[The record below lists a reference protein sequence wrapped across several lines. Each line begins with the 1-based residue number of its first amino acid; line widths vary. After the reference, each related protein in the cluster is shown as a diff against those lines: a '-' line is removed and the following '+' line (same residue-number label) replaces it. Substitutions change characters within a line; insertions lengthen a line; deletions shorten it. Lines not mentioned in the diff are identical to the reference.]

1 MADSIQSK
9 FAEAWGDV
17 KNPDLDSVNPHF
29 KNRYASL
36 KATLKAV
43 RAVCAPRG
51 LVYKQALKH
60 HDWGYML
67 HSSVED
73 GEGGCIDL
81 SEFPVETPPNAQSFG
96 SDLTYRKRQQAQAD
110 WGITGDEDDDGEA
123 AAKGQDERTVQ
134 AKRRMWGAIQK
145 WAELHG
151 RAPEDVLKG
160 VQKRPE
166 WAETVDFFTAVAE
179 EFEGDLNG

>member
-9 FAEAWGDV
+9 FAEAWGEV

-81 SEFPVETPPNAQSFG
+81 SEFPSQRPVVRLRPHLP
-96 SDLTYRKRQQAQAD
+96 QAPA
-110 WGITGDEDDDGEA
+110 GAGRLGDN
-123 AAKGQDERTVQ
+123 
-134 AKRRMWGAIQK
+134 
-145 WAELHG
+145 G
-151 RAPEDVLKG
+151 R
-160 VQKRPE
+160 
-166 WAETVDFFTAVAE
+166 
-179 EFEGDLNG
+179 

>member
-1 MADSIQSK
+1 M
-9 FAEAWGDV
+9 
-17 KNPDLDSVNPHF
+17 
-29 KNRYASL
+29 
-36 KATLKAV
+36 
-43 RAVCAPRG
+43 
-51 LVYKQALKH
+51 
-60 HDWGYML
+60 
-67 HSSVED
+67 
-73 GEGGCIDL
+73 
-81 SEFPVETPPNAQSFG
+81 
-96 SDLTYRKRQQAQAD
+96 
-110 WGITGDEDDDGEA
+110 
-123 AAKGQDERTVQ
+123 Q